1 MRHQP
6 YRTLSSRTGTCPPP
20 GAVDH
25 RTRPRGPLTVQ
36 NAAPRRAGNL
46 VGQAC
51 ARLAAVCVLVA
62 VTGACG
68 SARNSPPA
76 PAAAQVSTS
85 SVRSAPAA
93 ATGSAQLCNAI
104 SLNMSVLTKAAGSP
118 DDPSL
123 AEGIALIRR
132 LRDTAPPEIKDDL
145 QVIADFDEKL
155 LATARSG
162 GSPDGVAETPQLTQA
177 LSREARW
184 TAAHCP
190 R

>member
-1 MRHQP
+1 VP
-6 YRTLSSRTGTCPPP
+6 
-20 GAVDH
+20 
-25 RTRPRGPLTVQ
+25 
-36 NAAPRRAGNL
+36 APR
-46 VGQAC
+46 
-51 ARLAAVCVLVA
+51 
-62 VTGACG
+62 VTDA
-68 SARNSPPA
+68 SA
-76 PAAAQVSTS
+76 STQ
-85 SVRSAPAA
+85 
-93 ATGSAQLCNAI
+93 QLCNAI

-132 LRDTAPPEIKDDL
+132 LRDTAPAEIKDDL

-177 LSREARW
+177 LSHEARW